1 MSGFQIAIHPANT
14 LRKTIS
20 INAHVITEEEHTLR
34 SHVLVLSRPPHSQT
48 ENILSRVMS
57 DDVEVKLA
65 PRDRIE
71 IQVGGQNATTTR

>member
-34 SHVLVLSRPPHSQT
+34 SHVLVLSRPPHRQT
-48 ENILSRVMS
+48 ENILPRIMP
-57 DDVEVKLA
+57 DDVKVKLA
-65 PRDRIE
+65 PRDGVE
-71 IQVGGQNATTTR
+71 VQFGGQNATTTR